1 MLKPKIHVALLGK
14 QKTIEHIAI
23 RRSIDELI
31 LVYSREKLNV
41 ADNLIKK
48 FSNLGI
54 AVIPVLVVL
63 NDFTSVL
70 SSILKT
76 LDHRKLDDY
85 QIEFSM
91 TSGHCVMT
99 LAACVAA
106 AIVKASVIYA
116 TGTESFQI
124 SEVWPS
130 ELVNLTHKKREIL
143 DYLETHSCPVQQ
155 KEISRYTGIRQS
167 GVSRHLRDLEM
178 AGYVRRTRKARN
190 KQVQIT
196 ELGSTI
202 LHHKQIR
209 KRRLWNSH
217 TSRAP
222 ESIQTVS

>member
-31 LVYSREKLNV
+31 LVYSREKLDI
-41 ADNLIKK
+41 ADNLIKQ

-54 AVIPVLVVL
+54 TVVPVRVVL
-63 NDFTSVL
+63 TDFTSIL
-70 SSILKT
+70 SSILRA

-85 QIEFSM
+85 QVEFSM
-91 TSGHCVMT
+91 TSGQCVMT

-106 AIVKASVIYA
+106 AIVRASIIYT
-116 TGTESFQI
+116 TGTESLQI

-143 DYLETHSCPVQQ
+143 DYLETHDSSVHQ
-155 KEISRYTGIRQS
+155 KEISKHTGIRQS

-209 KRRLWNSH
+209 KRRFWS
-217 TSRAP
+217 TYSSRTL
-222 ESIQTVS
+222 ESIQTVG

>member
-31 LVYSREKLNV
+31 LVYSREKLDI
-41 ADNLIKK
+41 ADNLIKQ

-54 AVIPVLVVL
+54 TVVPVRVVL
-63 NDFTSVL
+63 TDFTSIL
-70 SSILKT
+70 SSILRA

-85 QIEFSM
+85 QVEFSM
-91 TSGHCVMT
+91 TSGQCVMT

-106 AIVKASVIYA
+106 AIVRASIIYT

-130 ELVNLTHKKREIL
+130 ELVNLTHKKCEIL
-143 DYLETHSCPVQQ
+143 DYLETHDSPVHQ
-155 KEISRYTGIRQS
+155 KEISKHTGIRQS

-178 AGYVRRTRKARN
+178 AGYVRRTRKARK

-209 KRRLWNSH
+209 KRRLWSSYS
-217 TSRAP
+217 SRTL
-222 ESIQTVS
+222 ESIQTVG

>member
-1 MLKPKIHVALLGK
+1 MLKPKVHVALLGK

-23 RRSIDELI
+23 RRSIDELV
-31 LVYSREKLNV
+31 LVYSREKLDI
-41 ADNLIKK
+41 ADNLINQ

-54 AVIPVLVVL
+54 AVIPVRVVQ
-63 NDFTSVL
+63 NDFTNVL
-70 SSILKT
+70 SSILRA

-85 QIEFSM
+85 QVEFSM
-91 TSGHCVMT
+91 TSGQCVMT

-106 AIVKASVIYA
+106 AIVKASVIYVS
-116 TGTESFQI
+116 GSELFEI

-130 ELVNLTHKKREIL
+130 EMVNLTHKKCVIL
-143 DYLETHSCPVQQ
+143 DYLETHDSPVQQ
-155 KEISRYTGIRQS
+155 KEISKYTGIRQS

-209 KRRLWNSH
+209 KRRLWNSYS
-217 TSRAP
+217 SRTL
-222 ESIQTVS
+222 ESIQTVG

>member
-1 MLKPKIHVALLGK
+1 MSKPKIHVALLGK

-31 LVYSREKLNV
+31 LVYSRDKLELAEN
-41 ADNLIKK
+41 IIEQ
-48 FSNLGI
+48 FSNFGI
-54 AVIPVLVVL
+54 AVIPVRVVS
-63 NDFTSVL
+63 NDFTSIL
-70 SSILKT
+70 SSILRA

-85 QIEFSM
+85 QVEFSI

-99 LAACVAA
+99 MAACVAA
-106 AIVKASVIYA
+106 AIVKASVICA
-116 TGTESFQI
+116 TETESFQM

-130 ELVNLTHKKREIL
+130 ELVNLTHKKCEIL
-143 DYLETHSCPVQQ
+143 DYLEIHDSPVHQ
-155 KEISRYTGIRQS
+155 KEISKHTGIRQS

-209 KRRLWNSH
+209 KRRLWSSYS
-217 TSRAP
+217 SRTL
-222 ESIQTVS
+222 ESIQTVG